1 MLEGI
6 FEIEVI
12 QEEVFVQNVVVGT
25 YHTGTLLN
33 AFSFNYFETQIPF
46 ARRYC
51 WVRGYTVILWR
62 EIP

>member
-25 YHTGTLLN
+25 YHTGTL
-33 AFSFNYFETQIPF
+33 
-46 ARRYC
+46 
-51 WVRGYTVILWR
+51 
-62 EIP
+62 